1 MRRACT
7 IITIRNSNSKFRN
20 FQKRLKLDSQTY
32 FQNFQKYNCHKNLRH
47 CKTIFLTDL
56 HFDETITKPDT
67 FESICTNAETQGEG
81 EGVPRS
87 LPTSPWPL
95 LMQIRRKK
103 LACFQR
109 VLIIQATTFRN
120 EIRTRASPLP
130 ATSVSLMAAS
140 SPVIYIIRIPCRNA
154 SESTGKKGEERKV
167 DAEKLAFLGDGRK
180 LRERHANIYTHTERK
195 KCIYTHWVWKL
206 SSTRTM
212 SSGCLL
218 ETFQTKRRQSRNLG

>member
-1 MRRACT
+1 
-7 IITIRNSNSKFRN
+7 
-20 FQKRLKLDSQTY
+20 
-32 FQNFQKYNCHKNLRH
+32 
-47 CKTIFLTDL
+47 
-56 HFDETITKPDT
+56 
-67 FESICTNAETQGEG
+67 
-81 EGVPRS
+81 
-87 LPTSPWPL
+87 
-95 LMQIRRKK
+95 MQIRRKK

-140 SPVIYIIRIPCRNA
+140 SPVIYIIRIPCTNA

>member
-1 MRRACT
+1 
-7 IITIRNSNSKFRN
+7 
-20 FQKRLKLDSQTY
+20 
-32 FQNFQKYNCHKNLRH
+32 
-47 CKTIFLTDL
+47 
-56 HFDETITKPDT
+56 
-67 FESICTNAETQGEG
+67 
-81 EGVPRS
+81 
-87 LPTSPWPL
+87 
-95 LMQIRRKK
+95 MQIRRKK

-140 SPVIYIIRIPCRNA
+140 SPVIYIIRIPCTNA

-180 LRERHANIYTHTERK
+180 LRERDTQTYIHTQKGRNVY
-195 KCIYTHWVWKL
+195 IHTGYG
-206 SSTRTM
+206 SSARTRTM

-218 ETFQTKRRQSRNLG
+218 ETFQTKRRQSRNLGWVVVSVNCTKSLRYRRQNS